1 MITLILILISV
12 LVFILFL
19 HSIKCKKYKVN
30 MTIGFL
36 LIIIAI
42 SIIPVFNLVIFSMV
56 CLELDEFNDTYVFN
70 RIKKLLDRKIW

>member
-1 MITLILILISV
+1 
-12 LVFILFL
+12 
-19 HSIKCKKYKVN
+19 